1 MEKDA
6 RVAVVPVSMGW
17 SDLGS
22 WQAVHALAG
31 ADAAGNACS
40 DDLFAHDSHNCLV
53 RAPGKRV
60 SLVGMDNVGVIVD
73 GDDILVIALD
83 RSQEVRAPAK
93 ARA

>member
-1 MEKDA
+1 M
-6 RVAVVPVSMGW
+6 
-17 SDLGS
+17 
-22 WQAVHALAG
+22 HALAG
-31 ADAAGNACS
+31 ADASGNTCS

-73 GDDILVIALD
+73 GDDILVIALN
-83 RSQEVRAPAK
+83 RSQEVRAAAK